1 MIINN
6 GEHDNERSYIYRR
19 GKLNQMI
26 YIRDEKNN
34 NRCKFIIANEQGHYY

>member
-6 GEHDNERSYIYRR
+6 GEHENERSYIYRR

-26 YIRDEKNN
+26 YIRDEINN
-34 NRCKFIIANEQGHYY
+34 NRYKVIIANEQRHYY